1 MLKLARLLLA
11 LLIATTGSLAP
22 VQARMAFDGYGSG
35 RLTMP
40 STKQLSNRYIPSL
53 LFWTPTAL
61 GSARVVDLV
70 RQPNGSYVDVSG
82 NGYTFTGPDAN
93 GQYASETGWVLPQP
107 FTVVDIFDNAASP
120 NSYQIT
126 FAGDA
131 SPGASG
137 SRAIVFER
145 FNGGAPQLLGGSGNA
160 SFGSAIR
167 SGASHTLVA
176 TFNGASSFAAVDGVQ
191 YAALNTGTAGITNG
205 FRTGGGDPGSY
216 FNGTL
221 KRRIIV
227 SGVLAA
233 DDELRIEGYGAI
245 SGGGAL
251 LPSHP
256 FSATLPV
263 LGAAIPA
270 VRGATLAQIAPGS
283 NVARLGAYGGVGAKN
298 PDGSSSLAHTET
310 LFGAPVRAHKV
321 FGQKNPPGL
330 WGDGSGNEI
339 AGKGGTLESS
349 IGYSLSLLKGRG
361 LQLNLSIPNA
371 LGDYSGGRFAGAT
384 LADAASGAADV
395 AWAKIA
401 HMVIDGGFADD
412 PANPAQIGPGQEM
425 NGDWFPWGKAWDED
439 TDTWVNAY
447 RNSARRMAQVMQ
459 PIFTAAGKHAIFFIA
474 YNKGKSTLSYSGD
487 LARLWPGDDLYKAV
501 SMDAYFDTNDH
512 YSDPTNET
520 DEARWAGAVLG
531 TTSSYSLAWLDL
543 FARTPNMRGP
553 GFIDGLRLPMILG
566 EWAAGGPTSI
576 QDLDYVNARARAGGD
591 SGYYTTK
598 MLQWFKDRFV
608 SHHYFYDI
616 YDTSI
621 GFQGSVGW
629 HPQNTGMA
637 AAGYSSATGQQIV
650 LSLQPTGTVA
660 SGATTITGV
669 SDTTNVVIGADINL
683 NGVVPYG
690 AKVTA
695 KTVNTLTLSTP
706 TIAASAAGAT
716 FYIGQSTK
724 TYTVAAGLPFQV
736 GMPVIV
742 RDDTAAN
749 DNFIEATVSSY
760 SGTVLVVN
768 GFASKGAGSPAAVH
782 VLTHPAAVMPNSYA
796 AIKAA
801 AQ

>member
-11 LLIATTGSLAP
+11 LLIATTGSLVPA
-22 VQARMAFDGYGSG
+22 QARMGFDSHGSG

-53 LFWTPTAL
+53 LFWTPAAL

-82 NGYTFTGPDAN
+82 NGHTFTGPDAN

-107 FTVVDIFDNAASP
+107 FTVVDIYTNAASP
-120 NSYQIT
+120 NPYQIT

-145 FNGGAPQLLGGSGNA
+145 YNSGPPQLFGGSGNV
-160 SFGSAIR
+160 SFGATLSAA
-167 SGASHTLVA
+167 ASHTLVT
-176 TFNGASSFAAVDGVQ
+176 TFNGANSFAAVDGVQ
-191 YAALNTGTAGITNG
+191 YTGLNTGTAGITNG
-205 FRTGGGDPGSY
+205 FRTGGGDGGSR

-227 SGVLAA
+227 SGVLSAS
-233 DDELRIEGYGAI
+233 DELRMEGFGA
-245 SGGGAL
+245 GNGGAPL
-251 LPSHP
+251 LLSHP
-256 FSATLPV
+256 FYSAVPV

-270 VRGATLAQIAPGS
+270 VKGGTLAQIAPGS
-283 NVARLGAYGGVGAKN
+283 NVARLGAYVGVGAKN
-298 PDGSSSLAHTET
+298 PDGSSSLGHTQT
-310 LFGAPVRAHKV
+310 MFGTPVRAHKV

-371 LGDYSGGRFAGAT
+371 LGDFSGGRFAGAT

-401 HMVIDGGFADD
+401 RMVIENGFADD

-425 NGDWFPWGKAWDED
+425 NGSWFPWGKSWDED
-439 TDTWVNAY
+439 TDTWVNDY

-459 PIFTAAGKHAIFFIA
+459 PIFDAAGKGGHVVFFIA

-487 LARLWPGDDLYKAV
+487 LARIWPGDDLYKAV

-512 YSDPTNET
+512 YTDPTNET

-553 GFIDGLRLPMILG
+553 GFIDGLRLPIILG
-566 EWAAGGPTSI
+566 EWAAGGPTTI
-576 QDLDYVNARARAGGD
+576 QEPAEEGTYVTRRARGGGD
-591 SGYYTTK
+591 SGYYHAK
-598 MLQWFKDRFV
+598 MMQWFKDHGV

-616 YDTSI
+616 FDTSI
-621 GFQGSVGW
+621 DFQGSVGW

-637 AAGYSSATGQQIV
+637 VAGYPSTSAQ
-650 LSLQPTGTVA
+650 A
-660 SGATTITGV
+660 
-669 SDTTNVVIGADINL
+669 IGK
-683 NGVVPYG
+683 G
-690 AKVTA
+690 
-695 KTVNTLTLSTP
+695 
-706 TIAASAAGAT
+706 
-716 FYIGQSTK
+716 TK
-724 TYTVAAGLPFQV
+724 TYTVASDLPFQV
-736 GMPVIV
+736 GMPLIV
-742 RDDTAAN
+742 RDDAAAN

-760 SGTVLVVN
+760 SGTSLVVN
-768 GFASKGAGSPAAVH
+768 GFASKGSGSPAAVH

-801 AQ
+801 SQ